1 MLPILRDPMTLEAPH
16 AFKRLILG
24 LALGLIAVE
33 LALGALLWRLSA
45 TLDPGGDARAAAAFL
60 LLGTV
65 VTLQAMVAVGI
76 AWTIVAI
83 SRTTLR
89 HDPSGLTLE
98 HPWRRW
104 HGSSGSVR
112 HAWRNGPWL
121 ALEIEGHRRRWY
133 VWARGQENRLAEV
146 RAVLPAGAWLE
157 GASRQRHLARTV
169 LPPLLIAVGAGG
181 LMVVWMLW
189 RLDRLL

>member
-1 MLPILRDPMTLEAPH
+1 VPVTLEAPGSLR
-16 AFKRLILG
+16 RLILG
-24 LALGLIAVE
+24 LAFVLMALE
-33 LALGALLWRLSA
+33 LALGVMLWRLSSA
-45 TLDPGGDARAAAAFL
+45 LAPDADERTAAAFL

-65 VTLQAMVAVGI
+65 MTLQAMVVIGL
-76 AWTIVAI
+76 AWMIVAI

-89 HDPSGLTLE
+89 HDATGVTLE

-104 HGSSGSVR
+104 HGDPGSVR

-121 ALEIEGHRRRWY
+121 ALELEGHWRRWY

-169 LPPLLIAVGAGG
+169 LPPLLLAVGTGG
-181 LMVVWMLW
+181 LMVVWILW